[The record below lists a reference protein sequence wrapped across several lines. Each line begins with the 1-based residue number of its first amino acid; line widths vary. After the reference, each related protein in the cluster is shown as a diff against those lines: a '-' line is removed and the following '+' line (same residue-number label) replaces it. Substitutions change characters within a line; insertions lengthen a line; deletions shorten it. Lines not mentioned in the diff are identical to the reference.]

1 MFQAL
6 LLGEGP
12 DRPSAKV
19 VQLSEGELPEGEVTV
34 RVDYSTL
41 NYKDGMAIRYGAPIV
56 REWPMVPGIDLAGSV
71 ESSSHPDWSPGDRV
85 TVNGWGIGEQHWGGM
100 AQKARVRAE
109 WLTRLP
115 AGVDARWAASVGT
128 ARYTAMLCVMALER
142 HGVTPSD
149 GPVVVTGAAGGV
161 GSVAVSILAEL
172 GYEVTASTGRADSE
186 GAYLRGLGAA
196 AIIPREQLSEAE
208 QRPLAK
214 TLWAAGVDTLGGRT
228 LANLLAAT
236 KIRGAVA
243 ACGLAE
249 SSKLSTTV
257 MPFILRRVSL
267 LGVNSVYEPP
277 EVRDEAWDRLTS
289 ELDRDKLSAM
299 TDEVS
304 LKEVPQAAA
313 DILIGKVRGRL
324 VVNVNS

>member
-1 MFQAL
+1 MFRAL
-6 LLGEGP
+6 LLSKGP

-19 VQLSEGELPEGEVTV
+19 VGLSEDELPEGEVTV

-41 NYKDGMAIRYGAPIV
+41 NYKDGMAIRDGAPIV

-71 ESSSHPDWSPGDRV
+71 ETSSHPDWSPGDLV

-100 AQKARVRAE
+100 AQKARLRAE

-115 AGVDARWAASVGT
+115 ADVDARWAAAIGT
-128 ARYTAMLCVMALER
+128 AGYTAMLCVMALER

-186 GAYLRGLGAA
+186 GGYLRRLGAA
-196 AIIPREQLSEAE
+196 DVIERERLSEAE
-208 QRPLAK
+208 RRPLAK
-214 TLWAAGVDTLGGRT
+214 PIWAAGVDTVGGDT
-228 LANLLAAT
+228 LANLLAAA

-243 ACGLAE
+243 ACGLAGG
-249 SSKLSTTV
+249 SKLSTTV

-267 LGVNSVYEPP
+267 LGVNCVYEPP
-277 EVRDEAWDRLTS
+277 EVRDEAWSRLTS
-289 ELDRDKLSAM
+289 ELDREKLSLM
-299 TDEVS
+299 TGEIS
-304 LKEVPQAAA
+304 LEEVPQAAS
-313 DILIGKVRGRL
+313 DILDGKVRGRL
-324 VVNVNS
+324 VVDVNA